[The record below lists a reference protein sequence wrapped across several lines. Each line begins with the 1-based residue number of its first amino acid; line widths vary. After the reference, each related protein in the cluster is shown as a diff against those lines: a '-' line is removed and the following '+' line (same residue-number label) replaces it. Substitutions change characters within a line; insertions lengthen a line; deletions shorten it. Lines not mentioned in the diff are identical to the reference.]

1 MIFLPWLFA
10 DPVRV
15 IPTSIVVF
23 VLFVSIQLMLCV
35 RSKRKTAKI
44 IPLCFVFVLSLLD
57 MLLALGVFGAE
68 SEGFVNV
75 YVFMAMIL
83 AVPLSTMYIGIFV
96 GWLIAV
102 FCKKRMSKY

>member
-15 IPTSIVVF
+15 IPTSIVFF
-23 VLFVSIQLMLCV
+23 VLFVSVQLMLCV
-35 RSKRKTAKI
+35 RSKRKTTKI
-44 IPLCFVFVLSLLD
+44 IPLCFVSVLSVLDLLLD
-57 MLLALGVFGAE
+57 LGVFGAE
-68 SEGFVNV
+68 SEGFVNA

-83 AVPLSTMYIGIFV
+83 ALPLLTMYIGMFV

-102 FCKKRMSKY
+102 FYKKRMANH